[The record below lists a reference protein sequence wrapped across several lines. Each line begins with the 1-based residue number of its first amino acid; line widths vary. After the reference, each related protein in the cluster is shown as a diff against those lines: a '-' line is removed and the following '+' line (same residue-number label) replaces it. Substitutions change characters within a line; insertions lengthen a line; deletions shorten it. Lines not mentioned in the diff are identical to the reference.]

1 VPTELAE
8 AFGLAGAEP
17 PRAAGAVARAAATRL
32 RRDPQGDD
40 VRTLEPMYLR
50 APRGVPTA
58 TQGEVRWL

>member
-1 VPTELAE
+1 
-8 AFGLAGAEP
+8 
-17 PRAAGAVARAAATRL
+17 
-32 RRDPQGDD
+32 